1 MGGIQLDGLIQYLQ
15 QVFPIYPDETTA
27 DARLAIEQFGI
38 KNNRIQ
44 VLSDPIQEWSQG
56 DILNIIP
63 FLNFTED
70 GQVSNFKAPGM
81 IITSTCDLDR
91 KETIVLCPCF
101 SLEQFKSL
109 KAYADIPK
117 NTVFEFF
124 FIGNGLTGGEWVVD
138 LSRPLTLPRY
148 RVFKQIQDGNI
159 TRLHSLTRVGWYLF
173 ITKFSMKYF
182 RPDDSSTMYTRQH
195 L

>member
-1 MGGIQLDGLIQYLQ
+1 MGGIQLDSLIQYLQ
-15 QVFPIYPDETTA
+15 KAFPIYPDETTA
-27 DARLAIEQFGI
+27 DARLAVEQFGI
-38 KNNRIQ
+38 KNNRVQ
-44 VLSDPIQEWSQG
+44 VLSDPVQEWSQG
-56 DILNIIP
+56 DILNTIP
-63 FLNFTED
+63 FLDFTED
-70 GQVSNFKAPGM
+70 GKLSNIKAPGM

-101 SLEQFKSL
+101 PLEKFKPL
-109 KAYADIPK
+109 KAYTEISK
-117 NTVFEFF
+117 NNVFEFF

-138 LSRPLTLPRY
+138 ISRPMTLLRS
-148 RVFKQIQDGNI
+148 RLLKRIKDGDI

-182 RPDDSSTMYTRQH
+182 RPDDSSTLYERQH